1 MGTMGSAVAQIEGA
15 DEYHNTLSSDL
26 QENHELPQG
35 EFVYGLTEQ
44 DAIDAFRSAGRAVGR
59 YRRSRSTTQTSRSRR
74 ASASTSTRNRET
86 TGITPT
92 RDTSPTGRSAP
103 VTSSWGSRTPEATP
117 TAPRPRRA
125 SSIGI
130 RALTAKRPSA
140 ARSSRTG
147 RRSSRTESGRG
158 TTSRS
163 RSVRTLTARSSNR
176 ISSSGPASRNRV
188 SSSAASR

>member
-44 DAIDAFRSAGRAVGR
+44 DAIDAFSLSGAGSGSVSTFEVDDADVSITQGVRVDVNEEPRNNWDYSYQGYVTDRSFSAGDVL
-59 YRRSRSTTQTSRSRR
+59 
-74 ASASTSTRNRET
+74 
-86 TGITPT
+86 P
-92 RDTSPTGRSAP
+92 
-103 VTSSWGSRTPEATP
+103 GSRTPEATP
-117 TAPRPRRA
+117 TALRPRRA